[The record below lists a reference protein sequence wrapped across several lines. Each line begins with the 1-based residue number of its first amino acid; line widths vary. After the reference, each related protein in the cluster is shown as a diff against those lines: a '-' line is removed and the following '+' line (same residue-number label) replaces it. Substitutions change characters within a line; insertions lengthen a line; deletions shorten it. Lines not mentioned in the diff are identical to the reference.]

1 MLCPLK
7 SLAICWPFAAWGR
20 GETQRE
26 LISFAFHRMQRPSE
40 LIFAAIRELVP
51 PGGAHSIQ
59 LTEAEQHCV
68 SKGFTPTQFQAALSE
83 YEELN
88 IWQVNQK
95 KTRLTFI

>member
-1 MLCPLK
+1 
-7 SLAICWPFAAWGR
+7 
-20 GETQRE
+20 
-26 LISFAFHRMQRPSE
+26 MQRPSE

-51 PGGAHSIQ
+51 PGGAHSVQ
-59 LTEAEQHCV
+59 LMEAEQHCV
-68 SKGFTPTQFQAALSE
+68 SKGFTPVQFQAALSE